1 MSVYDDRLETLKA
14 QARQVLDAVVDI
26 GGRESMPAGQAVD
39 RLERVLGYAVAVLD
53 ATQGDLLSQ
62 PVRDNLTNQLNQ
74 FNQWGDDVQA
84 RAQGIVANAEPW
96 ADAILATVASLPV
109 AKDQDFAQLVIDAAG
124 NYQRAIQEQLNE
136 LDVLFDQEQERVAQI
151 KTAADALLNEV
162 KTDAAARLDEV
173 RADADARLAATSEEL
188 KEAKASFDARVA
200 EFDQTL
206 TTERAAIDQT
216 KTSQAE
222 TFRTAQNERDAA
234 FKAALEDAGHKLE
247 LLLAAS
253 NDQVDKSVAEIRR
266 MQEESAALVGAIGS
280 AGTAE
285 RYGEEVKEQR
295 KVADI
300 WRRVT
305 IVLSV
310 LAAAGVV
317 TVAIT
322 LGHNPG
328 WEDFI
333 GKLSASALIGGV
345 AAYAA
350 RQSARHREREERAR
364 KFQLE
369 LTAFGPFIPAAGKAL
384 SGRSFAFL
392 ASEHLAQWVRS
403 RLLVGA
409 DLRIGLAKGLA
420 RHNDALLLLLFRR
433 QRLDRLCL
441 CQARRLR
448 RPLSP
453 GGRRA
458 RARAAAGVS
467 PRA

>member
-1 MSVYDDRLETLKA
+1 MSGYDDRLETVRDL
-14 QARQVLDAVVDI
+14 ARRALDAVVDVA
-26 GGRESMPAGQAVD
+26 GRESMPSGEAVD
-39 RLERVLGYAVAVLD
+39 RLEHVLGYAVAALD
-53 ATQGDLLSQ
+53 ATDADLLAES
-62 PVRDNLTNQLNQ
+62 VRNNLTNQLSQ
-74 FNQWGDDVQA
+74 FNQWGDDHQA
-84 RAQGIVANAEPW
+84 RAQGIVASAEPW
-96 ADAILATVASLPV
+96 TDALLTTLVTLPLARN
-109 AKDQDFAQLVIDAAG
+109 QDFAQLASDVAG
-124 NYQRAIQEQLNE
+124 NYQRSVQDQLNE
-136 LDVLFDQEQERVAQI
+136 LDALFDQEQERVAQI
-151 KTAADALLNEV
+151 KTEAE
-162 KTDAAARLDEV
+162 TRLDQV
-173 RADADARLAATSEEL
+173 RADADARHAAIVEQLNEL
-188 KEAKASFDARVA
+188 RASFEARVA

-206 TTERAAIDQT
+206 TGERTAIDQT

-234 FKAALEDAGHKLE
+234 FKAALEEAGHKLE

-253 NDQVDKSVAEIRR
+253 TDQVDTSVAEIRR
-266 MQEESAALVGAIGS
+266 MEEDSAALVGAIGL

-295 KVADI
+295 KAADI

-364 KFQLE
+364 NFQLE
-369 LTAFGPFIPAAGKAL
+369 LTAFGPFIEPLSTEQQEEERVVMTRKTFGKANTEV
-384 SGRSFAFL
+384 S
-392 ASEHLAQWVRS
+392 
-403 RLLVGA
+403 A
-409 DLRIGLAKGLA
+409 DEEPGP
-420 RHNDALLLLLFRR
+420 H
-433 QRLDRLCL
+433 
-441 CQARRLR
+441 
-448 RPLSP
+448 PLSQMLK
-453 GGRRA
+453 RKEREA
-458 RARAAAGVS
+458 TAG
-467 PRA
+467 